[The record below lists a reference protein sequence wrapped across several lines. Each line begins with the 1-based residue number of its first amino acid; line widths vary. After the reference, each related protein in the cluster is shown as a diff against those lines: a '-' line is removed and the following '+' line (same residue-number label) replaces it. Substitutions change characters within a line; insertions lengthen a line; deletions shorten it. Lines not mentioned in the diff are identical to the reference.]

1 MINPFPATD
10 PDRHAIWKMLVERDI
25 AAFVARDWDRIAADF
40 IEDGFHGLDGNLRA
54 NPDGWSIAFPSL
66 GHYRDA
72 WLKQAEQ
79 FAARHAEPDP
89 IASIHRLTT
98 LRDIDVQGDKAVAHK
113 KFDGALAMKNG
124 ETERLQ
130 WQTLYHCRKIG
141 GRWCISGFTGYL
153 PNPMGSPEISI
164 NAPRNPPKQVPAGAA
179 QHATAGPY
187 SPVLEITPEKLVVIS
202 GQAALDS
209 SGKVVGETIE
219 EQTRVTLE
227 NCFTQLASAKCTPAD
242 VFKVNIFMTDLD
254 EWPRLNAVYR
264 EMMPEP
270 QPVRTAVQSGL
281 LFTLKVEM
289 EMWAVRR

>member
-1 MINPFPATD
+1 
-10 PDRHAIWKMLVERDI
+10 MLVERDI
-25 AAFVARDWDRIAADF
+25 AAFVAQDWDRIASDF

-79 FAARHAEPDP
+79 FGVRHAEPDP
-89 IASIHRLTT
+89 IAAIHRLTT

-113 KFDGALAMKNG
+113 KFDGAIAMKNG
-124 ETERLQ
+124 GTDRLQ
-130 WQTLYHCRKIG
+130 WQTLYHCRKIEE
-141 GRWCISGFTGYL
+141 RWRISAFTGYL
-153 PNPMGSPEISI
+153 PNPMGSPEISL
-164 NAPRNPPKQVPAGAA
+164 NAPANPPKQLPAGAA

-187 SPVLEITPEKLVVIS
+187 SPVLEVDPEKLVVIS

-209 SGKVVGETIE
+209 SGKVVGDTIE

-227 NCFTQLASAKCTPAD
+227 NCFKQLATANCTPAD

-254 EWPRLNAVYR
+254 EWPRLNEVYG